1 MKLFCSAFL
10 SSLFF
15 CALFAQQT
23 GHFQLEIDFDEADY
37 DLTRTLYFHVPTD
50 YDSATS
56 YPLVVG
62 FRGGPHSNA
71 GQFRTQLTFLADSM
85 QAIIL
90 CPENAAHFWNEEGLT
105 KQLFRYA
112 VDTTQAMYN
121 IDPDMIYLTGLSYG
135 GRHSVIVTM
144 DTDDGTIPNIRGV
157 IPFAPGSDSQF
168 QPDYEAVDQ
177 FPPACI
183 CIGLWDSDNFI
194 NVANQLHDDL
204 QNNGAEVLLNE
215 IENVGH
221 TTAFDAFPSEMMECI
236 RFIDGTYEVTNVAEP
251 SIVAEVRVFPNPVG
265 DFLQIAIPLDWEV
278 QKISVTNELGQTLKE
293 FSTTQRSLQ
302 MPNWPRGNYWLI
314 LDTNQGQVTKPF
326 VLQ

>member
-1 MKLFCSAFL
+1 MKFIYSALL

-15 CALFAQQT
+15 CTLSAQQT
-23 GHFQLEIDFDEADY
+23 GHFQLDIDFDEADY
-37 DLTRTLYFHVPTD
+37 NFTRTLYFHVPTD
-50 YDSATS
+50 YDPANS

-62 FRGGPHSNA
+62 FRGGPHSDA

-85 QAIIL
+85 QAIVM

-135 GRHSVIVTM
+135 GRHAVIVTM
-144 DTDDGTIPNIRGV
+144 DTDDGPIPNIRGV

-221 TTAFDAFPSEMMECI
+221 TTAFDDFPTEMMECI
-236 RFIDGTYEVTNVAEP
+236 RFIDATYEVTNVSTPTLAK
-251 SIVAEVRVFPNPVG
+251 EVNIYPNPVI
-265 DFLQIAIPLDWEV
+265 DQIKLELPTEWEI
-278 QKISVTNELGQTLKE
+278 QKITITNALGQTLRS
-293 FSTTQRSLQ
+293 FPATQRSFD
-302 MPNWPRGNYWLI
+302 MPGWSPGSYWLI
-314 LDTNQGQVTKPF
+314 LDTDQGQVTKQF